1 MKRMLNV
8 FLYAFL
14 AFGITVPAF
23 AAEMKIV
30 NLIPERYATLLITGV
45 EPDKTLDKDAILKI
59 AKEQFKNADV
69 EQFQYVIYDMGKKP
83 GDGMRAYGEMRK
95 NKNVRIS
102 EFSEVKGK
110 DAQEKEKLGKFFE
123 NFIGYQAKPAELHSA
138 YSDNE
143 VVADEDFKGKP
154 ILLQIKVPSVAKDA
168 LGDPYIKVDIERYG
182 LSGVQIFLD
191 KKDPFLR
198 RIKKGSTIV
207 IKGYPRGFIMQSVII
222 DGKVIQDEKAIL
234 IDGKAFEKKGK

>member
-1 MKRMLNV
+1 M
-8 FLYAFL
+8 
-14 AFGITVPAF
+14 
-23 AAEMKIV
+23 
-30 NLIPERYATLLITGV
+30 
-45 EPDKTLDKDAILKI
+45 
-59 AKEQFKNADV
+59 
-69 EQFQYVIYDMGKKP
+69 
-83 GDGMRAYGEMRK
+83 
-95 NKNVRIS
+95 
-102 EFSEVKGK
+102 
-110 DAQEKEKLGKFFE
+110 
-123 NFIGYQAKPAELHSA
+123 
-138 YSDNE
+138 
-143 VVADEDFKGKP
+143 
-154 ILLQIKVPSVAKDA
+154 PSVAKDA